1 MTRIYKLIDTMETID
16 VRTPTE
22 KAREEKHRA
31 ICRAYLGLSNQ
42 HPECRPHRLMAI
54 VAKQYGMTVP
64 GIKNVLASR
73 GLYEGAR

>member
-1 MTRIYKLIDTMETID
+1 METID

-42 HPECRPHRLMAI
+42 HPECRPHRLMSI

>member
-1 MTRIYKLIDTMETID
+1 MTYKTTDTMETID

-31 ICRAYLGLSNQ
+31 ICRAYLSLSNQ
-42 HPECRPHRLMAI
+42 HPDCKPYRLMSI

-64 GIKNVLASR
+64 GIKNVLTSR
-73 GLYEGAR
+73 GLYEVTK